1 MEKSGKKYHPKHAA
15 ATDYISRS
23 FWFPLIKSAVIA
35 AAAALIF
42 NTMFGIGV
50 VSGTSMEPALY
61 DGDVIVFWKYSS
73 LYEKGDII
81 FIKAHGRKDYVKR
94 ICGIPGNV
102 LEFDDDNG
110 LFLVNGE
117 VQKEPHIYEK
127 TYGKIYGKTKISYP
141 LTLSENQYF
150 VMGDHRSDSLDSR
163 NYGAIGKEQI
173 HGKAVFI
180 FRGRP

>member
-1 MEKSGKKYHPKHAA
+1 MERSGKKYHPKHAA
-15 ATDYISRS
+15 AADYTSRS

-35 AAAALIF
+35 ATTALIF

-73 LYEKGDII
+73 LYEIGDII

-102 LEFDDDNG
+102 LGFDDDNG

-127 TYGKIYGKTKISYP
+127 TYGKTNVSYP

-163 NYGAIGKEQI
+163 NYGSVSKEQI

-180 FRGRP
+180 FRVRP

>member
-1 MEKSGKKYHPKHAA
+1 MDRSGKKYHPKHAA
-15 ATDYISRS
+15 ATYYISRS
-23 FWFPLIKSAVIA
+23 FWLPLIKSAVIT

-61 DGDVIVFWKYSS
+61 DGDVIVFWKYAS

-81 FIKAHGRKDYVKR
+81 FIKAHGRNDYVKR
-94 ICGIPGNV
+94 ICGIPGDV
-102 LEFDDDNG
+102 LELDDNG

-127 TYGKIYGKTKISYP
+127 TYGKTKVSYP

-150 VMGDHRSDSLDSR
+150 VMGDHRNDSLDSR
-163 NYGAIGKEQI
+163 NYGAVSKEQI

-180 FRGRP
+180 FRGSP